1 MNKQEVANYLLN
13 NTLNPAIVD
22 SILNSLLESVEPE
35 TVIQEEVIYDI
46 AEGESNTA
54 QLPQGVTVQTLIDD
68 LASGKNVS
76 LRVENEDFI
85 LKYTNTSNDRMMF
98 SYTIGPTQT
107 TLVYTNIQATFYTKD
122 ASNTTHGKWLESTVG
137 L

>member
-1 MNKQEVANYLLN
+1 MNKQEVTNYLMN
-13 NTLNPAIVD
+13 NTLNPAVIGSVLD
-22 SILNSLLESVEPE
+22 SLTDSLITPPAEN
-35 TVIQEEVIYDI
+35 EVIYDI
-46 AEGESNTA
+46 SEGESNTA
-54 QLPQGVTVQTLIDD
+54 QLPEGVTVQTLIDD
-68 LASGKNVS
+68 LANGKNVS

-85 LKYTNTSNDRMMF
+85 LKYTNTSNDRLMF

-107 TLVYTNIQATFYTKD
+107 KLVYTNIQATFYTKD